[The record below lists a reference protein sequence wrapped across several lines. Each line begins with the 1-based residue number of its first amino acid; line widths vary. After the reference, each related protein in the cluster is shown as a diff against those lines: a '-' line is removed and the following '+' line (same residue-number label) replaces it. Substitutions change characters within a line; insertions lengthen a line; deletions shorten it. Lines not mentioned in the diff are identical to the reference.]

1 MMSSLVSALAG
12 LALFAPAASA
22 GGMADTVY
30 LHGVVITVDDAQPNA
45 QAVAV
50 KDGKILA
57 VGSDAQVSALKGP
70 ATRVVDLAG
79 KTMVPGFVD
88 GHSHI
93 GDMVL
98 GWNLTDLSPPPVG
111 TVRDIAGLQ
120 AAMRAALA
128 RAAPG
133 DSLLLGS
140 GYDDSLLAERRHPTG
155 AELDAVSASRP
166 LCVFHVSGHLAVC
179 NSPAMTRL
187 GFVKGAPNPPGGV
200 IARDAAGEPTGL
212 LEEQAVFAV
221 FGAMTPMTPE
231 IAARSF
237 DEIQTYYASLG
248 YTTAQDG
255 QTASPATFDLLQ
267 KFQAAKRLKIDI
279 AAYPKWT
286 LAEKMVAS
294 RGLKIGGP
302 YENGLKFAGVKI
314 TEDGSPQGKTA
325 YLEQPYFHPPHG
337 AAADYRGYPIMP
349 QAELDSWYE
358 KFAGLGWQ
366 VQTHCNGDACIDMLI
381 KAVEKAEATHPGF
394 AATRPVVIHSQVT
407 RPEQLSAYKRLGLF
421 PSFFA
426 EHTFYWGDWH
436 RDETLGADRAAFI
449 SPTAA
454 ALKAGLH
461 FSLHTDAPVVPPSP
475 MHVLWSAVNRTT
487 RSGQVLGAD
496 QRISPMDALRAVT
509 IWPAWQHFDEES
521 RGSITVGKKAD
532 LVVLNANPLSVDPA
546 TIKDIAVITTIKD
559 GQPIYEAGKTVV
571 AREAFAQP

>member
-1 MMSSLVSALAG
+1 MISSLVSAVAG
-12 LALFAPAASA
+12 LALLAPAPPS
-22 GGMADTVY
+22 GGTADTVY
-30 LHGVVITVDDAQPNA
+30 LHGGVITVDDAQPKA

-50 KDGKILA
+50 KDDKILA

-93 GDMVL
+93 ADMVL

-120 AAMRAALA
+120 AAMRGALA

-133 DSLLLGS
+133 DEMLLGS

-166 LCVFHVSGHLAVC
+166 ICVGHVSGHLAVC
-179 NSPAMTRL
+179 NGAALKRL
-187 GFVKGAPNPPGGV
+187 GFVKGAPNPAGGV
-200 IARDAAGEPTGL
+200 IARDASGEPTGL
-212 LEEQAVFAV
+212 LEEQAIFAV
-221 FGAMTPMTPE
+221 FAALPPMTPE
-231 IAARSF
+231 AAAKSF

-255 QTASPATFDLLQ
+255 QTASPATLAMLL
-267 KFQAAKRLKIDI
+267 KAQAEKRLKIDV

-294 RGLKIGGP
+294 GGVKIGGP
-302 YENGLKFAGVKI
+302 YVNGLKFAGVKI

-325 YLEQPYFHPPHG
+325 YLDQPYFHAPHG

-349 QAELDSWYE
+349 QAELDAWYD

-366 VQTHCNGDACIDMLI
+366 VQTHCNGDACIDMLL

-394 AATRPVVIHSQVT
+394 AATRPVVIHSQVM
-407 RPEQLSAYKRLGLF
+407 RPDQLSAYRRLGVF

-436 RDETLGADRAAFI
+436 RDETLGPARAAFI

-454 ALKAGLH
+454 ALKEGLH
-461 FSLHTDAPVVPPSP
+461 FSLHTDAPVVPPAP
-475 MHVLWSAVNRTT
+475 MHALWSAVNRTT
-487 RSGQVLGAD
+487 RSGAVLGPD
-496 QRISPMDALRAVT
+496 QQIAPMDALRALT
-509 IWPAWQHFDEES
+509 IWPAWQHFDEAS

-532 LVVLNANPLSVDPA
+532 LVVLGADPLSVDPA
-546 TIKDIAVITTIKD
+546 TIKDIPILATIKD
-559 GQPIYEAGKTVV
+559 GQLVYEAGKTVV
-571 AREAFAQP
+571 ARKAFAQP